1 MARIL
6 IIDGDPAFR
15 DTLGAIVTGLGH
27 HADHAATLAEAM
39 APAPTPARG
48 TDIIF
53 LNARLEDGSGLD
65 ALPRLRNSPGKPEII
80 IVTDAATPDGA
91 ERAIRN
97 GAWEYL
103 PKQGTVDR
111 MVLPLL
117 RALEYRGRKPS
128 KREEVRLKRDSI
140 IGNGAGITR
149 CLNIV
154 SEAAASDASA
164 LLYGETGVGKEVFA
178 RAIHENSQRHSGPFV
193 AVDCASLSRTLAGS
207 TLFGHRKGAFTGAD
221 KDRDGLVAQA
231 HRGTLFLDEVGE
243 LPLAMQKIF
252 LRVLQE
258 HRFRPVGGRAEI
270 TSDFR
275 LICATNRNLE
285 EMVSRGTFRS
295 DLLFRMRTVVMHIP
309 PLRERT
315 EDLPELA
322 EHYTR
327 RICGKYGMPMK
338 SLSTD
343 LQAALREYLWPG
355 NVREL
360 IHTLERA
367 VLAAQDDPKLF
378 SRHLPDHV
386 RISIAR
392 AAASDAEALSPSA
405 RPAQPADLSPSA
417 TVRSSFAPP
426 PADFRSAAPY
436 PLQDDLRPLPGR
448 SGPSGPAAPAGPI
461 ASAAS
466 WAAPAAPVHSANA
479 ASSTHLTGSTGL
491 AGSTGSVG
499 SVGSTGSAGSTGL
512 AGSAGSPGAAHTA
525 HAAHTTGPATTDTTN
540 TADTAERGAPETPA
554 TYGISEPYRPATP
567 HAPQMP
573 HSAPRPGGT
582 DSFSPPHHPDETR
595 SFGSSRHPD
604 ETRPFSSSRHPDEA
618 SAFATPLR
626 PDEADSFAPPHRS
639 GATSAYTPPRRPDEA
654 SAYTVPLRPDE
665 ADSFTPTRR
674 PDEADSFTPPLR
686 PGASCRLGDSM
697 EDETAS
703 GYPNLQ
709 HAAISSH
716 TRHFPWE
723 TAAQSAIADNHATS
737 KSAIPDN
744 RPAAP
749 RQPATVPPLHDHSAP
764 PSSGSLP
771 PFFQF
776 RDTVFTAY
784 LTQLMDTAQGDIA
797 TACTLSGL
805 SRSHLYDLLKKHGV
819 PTTRKRHK

>member
-6 IIDGDPAFR
+6 IIDGDSAFR
-15 DTLGAIVTGLGH
+15 DTLGAIVSGLGH

-48 TDIIF
+48 TDIIY

-65 ALPRLRNSPGKPEII
+65 ALPRLRNCPGKPEII

-448 SGPSGPAAPAGPI
+448 SGPSGPAAPAGPMVP
-461 ASAAS
+461 AAPLAAPAAS

-491 AGSTGSVG
+491 AGSTGS
-499 SVGSTGSAGSTGL
+499 AGS
-512 AGSAGSPGAAHTA
+512 AGSAGSPHAA
-525 HAAHTTGPATTDTTN
+525 HAAHATGPATTDTTN

-618 SAFATPLR
+618 SAFAIPL
-626 PDEADSFAPPHRS
+626 
-639 GATSAYTPPRRPDEA
+639 
-654 SAYTVPLRPDE
+654 
-665 ADSFTPTRR
+665 R

-716 TRHFPWE
+716 TRYFPWE
-723 TAAQSAIADNHATS
+723 TAAQSAMADNHAAS
-737 KSAIPDN
+737 KSAIPDS
-744 RPAAP
+744 RPA
-749 RQPATVPPLHDHSAP
+749 AP